1 MKKLLIM
8 LFCCFCLVSCNTSQ
22 DDEFFLVDDDL
33 EIEDSF
39 ENGNDK
45 SDVSNLFEKGKY
57 ELEKN
62 NNPKKA
68 IEIFNEALEMDPN
81 ADGIYGDRGRAKVEL
96 KDIKGAVEDYTKA
109 IELNKRKFYY
119 LMRAEAYDMLNNKEL
134 AENDRQLA
142 EKALED

>member
-1 MKKLLIM
+1 M
-8 LFCCFCLVSCNTSQ
+8 LFCCFCLISCNTSQ

-39 ENGNDK
+39 ENGAGGGIP
-45 SDVSNLFEKGKY
+45 NLFEKGKY

-68 IEIFNEALEMDPN
+68 IEIFNEALDMDPN
-81 ADGIYGDRGRAKVEL
+81 ADWIYGDRGRAKAEL
-96 KDIKGAVEDYTKA
+96 NDMKGAVEDYTKA

-119 LMRAEAYDMLNNKEL
+119 LMRAEAYDALNNQEL

-142 EKALED
+142 ENALED

>member
-1 MKKLLIM
+1 MKKLLVM
-8 LFCCFCLVSCNTSQ
+8 LFCCFCLISCNTSQ

-39 ENGNDK
+39 ENGAGGGIP
-45 SDVSNLFEKGKY
+45 NLFEKGKY

-68 IEIFNEALEMDPN
+68 IEIFNEALDMDPN
-81 ADGIYGDRGRAKVEL
+81 ADWIYGDRGRAKAEL
-96 KDIKGAVEDYTKA
+96 NDMKGAVEDYTKA

-119 LMRAEAYDMLNNKEL
+119 LMRAEAYDALNNQEL

-142 EKALED
+142 ENALED